1 MQARTSKPDR
11 EAGVAERAAA
21 EIRIE
26 LDQARDRL
34 ATSVDQLAVRLAPQ
48 RMINQAKASMLA
60 KASSPVGMA
69 VLGGSGLLLT
79 VLVVRNLRRS
89 RR

>member
-1 MQARTSKPDR
+1 MANR
-11 EAGVAERAAA
+11 EAA

-26 LDQARDRL
+26 LEQARERL
-34 ATSVDQLAVRLAPQ
+34 ATSVDQLTDRLAPQ
-48 RMINQAKASMLA
+48 RLMNEAKASLLA

-69 VLGGSGLLLT
+69 VLGGTGLLLT

>member
-1 MQARTSKPDR
+1 VADR
-11 EAGVAERAAA
+11 ETA

-26 LDQARDRL
+26 LEQARERL
-34 ATSVDQLAVRLAPQ
+34 ATSVDQLTDRLAPQ
-48 RMINQAKASMLA
+48 RLMNEAKASLLA
-60 KASSPVGMA
+60 KVSSPVGMA
-69 VLGGSGLLLT
+69 VLGGTGLLLT

>member
-1 MQARTSKPDR
+1 MTGG
-11 EAGVAERAAA
+11 GVANREAA

-26 LDQARDRL
+26 LEEARERL
-34 ATSVDQLAVRLAPQ
+34 ATSVDQLTDRLAPQ
-48 RMINQAKASMLA
+48 RLMNEAKNSLLA
-60 KASSPVGMA
+60 KVSSPVGMA

-79 VLVVRNLRRS
+79 LLVVRNLRRS

>member
-1 MQARTSKPDR
+1 VANR
-11 EAGVAERAAA
+11 EAA

-26 LDQARDRL
+26 LEQARERL
-34 ATSVDQLAVRLAPQ
+34 ATSVDQLTDRLAPQ
-48 RMINQAKASMLA
+48 RLMNEAKASLLA

-69 VLGGSGLLLT
+69 VLGGTGLLLT

>member
-1 MQARTSKPDR
+1 VANR
-11 EAGVAERAAA
+11 EAA

-26 LDQARDRL
+26 LEQARERL
-34 ATSVDQLAVRLAPQ
+34 ATSVDQLTDRLAPQ
-48 RMINQAKASMLA
+48 RLMNEAKTSLLA

-69 VLGGSGLLLT
+69 VLGGAGLLLSL
-79 VLVVRNLRRS
+79 LVVRNLRRS

>member
-1 MQARTSKPDR
+1 MADR
-11 EAGVAERAAA
+11 ETA

-26 LDQARDRL
+26 LEQARERL
-34 ATSVDQLAVRLAPQ
+34 ATSVDQLTDRLAPQ
-48 RMINQAKASMLA
+48 RLMNEAKASLLA
-60 KASSPVGMA
+60 KVSSPVGMA
-69 VLGGSGLLLT
+69 VLGGAGLLLT

>member
-1 MQARTSKPDR
+1 MANR
-11 EAGVAERAAA
+11 EAA

-26 LDQARDRL
+26 LEEARERL
-34 ATSVDQLAVRLAPQ
+34 ATSVDQLTDRLAPQ
-48 RMINQAKASMLA
+48 RLMNEAKSNLLA
-60 KASSPVGMA
+60 KVSSPVGMA
-69 VLGGSGLLLT
+69 VLGGTGLLLT

>member
-1 MQARTSKPDR
+1 VADR
-11 EAGVAERAAA
+11 ETA

-26 LDQARDRL
+26 LEQARERL
-34 ATSVDQLAVRLAPQ
+34 ATSVDQLTDRLAPQ
-48 RMINQAKASMLA
+48 RLMNEAKASLLA

-69 VLGGSGLLLT
+69 VLGSAGLLLT

>member
-1 MQARTSKPDR
+1 MADR
-11 EAGVAERAAA
+11 EAA

-26 LDQARDRL
+26 LEQARERL
-34 ATSVDQLAVRLAPQ
+34 ATSVDQLTDRLAPQ
-48 RMINQAKASMLA
+48 RLMDEAKTSLLA

-69 VLGGSGLLLT
+69 VLGGAGLLLT

>member
-1 MQARTSKPDR
+1 VADR
-11 EAGVAERAAA
+11 EVA

-26 LDQARDRL
+26 LEQARERL
-34 ATSVDQLAVRLAPQ
+34 ATSVDQLTDRLAPQ
-48 RMINQAKASMLA
+48 RLMNEAKTSLLA

-69 VLGGSGLLLT
+69 VLGGTGLLLT
-79 VLVVRNLRRS
+79 LLVVRNLRRS